1 MSYNRWMPRQYHN
14 GGELYHY
21 GVKGMKWRHHKG
33 LQIEAQEATLT
44 GGSVPRD
51 ENGGPVWYDESQ
63 QRSEKEQ
70 ADAAYQRY
78 QEIMEARKPA
88 WQKKWEHSDVKKQ
101 VDNILAK
108 IKGHMPKLKKREKKS
123 HLKVTFSDGT
133 SKDL

>member
-1 MSYNRWMPRQYHN
+1 MYNRWMPRQYYN
-14 GGELYHY
+14 SGELYHY

-44 GGSVPRD
+44 GGTLPDQNESSS
-51 ENGGPVWYDESQ
+51 GGTYDPNATQ
-63 QRSEKEQ
+63 K
-70 ADAAYQRY
+70 AYERW
-78 QEIMEARKPA
+78 QEAQKPA

-101 VDNILAK
+101 VDSILAK

>member
-44 GGSVPRD
+44 GGTLPDQNESSS
-51 ENGGPVWYDESQ
+51 GGTYDPNATQ
-63 QRSEKEQ
+63 K
-70 ADAAYQRY
+70 AYERW
-78 QEIMEARKPA
+78 QEAQKPA

-101 VDNILAK
+101 VDSILAK

-123 HLKVTFSDGT
+123 HLKVAFSDGT

>member
-1 MSYNRWMPRQYHN
+1 MSYNRWMPRQYHH

-21 GVKGMKWRHHKG
+21 GVKGMKWRNHKG

-44 GGSVPRD
+44 GGTLPDQNESSS
-51 ENGGPVWYDESQ
+51 GGTYDPNATQ
-63 QRSEKEQ
+63 K
-70 ADAAYQRY
+70 AYERW
-78 QEIMEARKPA
+78 QEAQKPA

-101 VDNILAK
+101 LDSILAK

>member
-44 GGSVPRD
+44 GGTLPDQNESSS
-51 ENGGPVWYDESQ
+51 GGTYDPNATQ
-63 QRSEKEQ
+63 K
-70 ADAAYQRY
+70 AYERW
-78 QEIMEARKPA
+78 QEAQKPA

-101 VDNILAK
+101 VDSILAK

>member
-1 MSYNRWMPRQYHN
+1 MSYNRWMPRQYRN

-21 GVKGMKWRHHKG
+21 GVKGMKWKNHTYASRPDGQLPTTMSVATWQEEETKP
-33 LQIEAQEATLT
+33 QTDEEAAEAF
-44 GGSVPRD
+44 
-51 ENGGPVWYDESQ
+51 
-63 QRSEKEQ
+63 QR
-70 ADAAYQRY
+70 AYERW
-78 QEIMEARKPA
+78 EEANKPA

-101 VDNILAK
+101 LDGILAK

>member
-1 MSYNRWMPRQYHN
+1 MSYNRWMPDQYRN

-21 GVKGMKWRHHKG
+21 GVKGMKWKHHKG

-44 GGSVPRD
+44 GGTLPDQNESSS
-51 ENGGPVWYDESQ
+51 GGTYDPNATQKAYERWQESQ
-63 QRSEKEQ
+63 
-70 ADAAYQRY
+70 
-78 QEIMEARKPA
+78 KPA

-101 VDNILAK
+101 LDGILAK

>member
-21 GVKGMKWRHHKG
+21 GVKGMKWKNHTYASRPDNQQLPTTMSG
-33 LQIEAQEATLT
+33 AT
-44 GGSVPRD
+44 
-51 ENGGPVWYDESQ
+51 WYDESQ

-101 VDNILAK
+101 LDGILAK

>member
-44 GGSVPRD
+44 GGTLPDQNESSS
-51 ENGGPVWYDESQ
+51 GGTYDPNATQ
-63 QRSEKEQ
+63 K
-70 ADAAYQRY
+70 AYERW
-78 QEIMEARKPA
+78 QEAQKPA

-101 VDNILAK
+101 LDGILAK

>member
-44 GGSVPRD
+44 GGTLPDQNESSS
-51 ENGGPVWYDESQ
+51 GGTYDPNATQ
-63 QRSEKEQ
+63 K
-70 ADAAYQRY
+70 AYERW
-78 QEIMEARKPA
+78 QEAQKPA

-101 VDNILAK
+101 LDGILAK
-108 IKGHMPKLKKREKKS
+108 IKGHMPKLKKRKKKS
-123 HLKVTFSDGT
+123 NLVITHLD
-133 SKDL
+133 

>member
-21 GVKGMKWRHHKG
+21 GVKGMKWKNHTYASRPDG
-33 LQIEAQEATLT
+33 QLPTTMSGAT
-44 GGSVPRD
+44 
-51 ENGGPVWYDESQ
+51 WYDESQ
-63 QRSEKEQ
+63 QRSEQEQ
-70 ADAAYQRY
+70 ADATYQRY

-101 VDNILAK
+101 LDGILAK

>member
-44 GGSVPRD
+44 GGTLPDQNESSS
-51 ENGGPVWYDESQ
+51 GGTYDPNATQ
-63 QRSEKEQ
+63 K
-70 ADAAYQRY
+70 AYERW
-78 QEIMEARKPA
+78 QEAQKPA

-101 VDNILAK
+101 VDSILAK
-108 IKGHMPKLKKREKKS
+108 IKGHMPKLKKRKKKS

>member
-44 GGSVPRD
+44 GGT
-51 ENGGPVWYDESQ
+51 YDPNVTQ
-63 QRSEKEQ
+63 K
-70 ADAAYQRY
+70 AYERW
-78 QEIMEARKPA
+78 QEAQKPA

-101 VDNILAK
+101 LDSILDK
-108 IKGHMPKLKKREKKS
+108 IKGHMPKLKKRKKKS

>member
-1 MSYNRWMPRQYHN
+1 MYNRWMPRQYHH

-21 GVKGMKWRHHKG
+21 GVKGMKWRNHKG

-44 GGSVPRD
+44 GGTLPDQNESSS
-51 ENGGPVWYDESQ
+51 GGTYDPNATQ
-63 QRSEKEQ
+63 K
-70 ADAAYQRY
+70 AYERW
-78 QEIMEARKPA
+78 QEAQKPA

-101 VDNILAK
+101 LDGILAK
-108 IKGHMPKLKKREKKS
+108 IKGHMPKLKKRKKKS

>member
-21 GVKGMKWRHHKG
+21 GVKGMKWKNHTYASRPENQQLPTTMSG
-33 LQIEAQEATLT
+33 AT
-44 GGSVPRD
+44 
-51 ENGGPVWYDESQ
+51 WYDESQ

-88 WQKKWEHSDVKKQ
+88 WQKKREHSDVKKQ
-101 VDNILAK
+101 LDGILAK

>member
-44 GGSVPRD
+44 GGTLPDQNESSS
-51 ENGGPVWYDESQ
+51 GGTYDPNATQKAYERWQESQ
-63 QRSEKEQ
+63 
-70 ADAAYQRY
+70 
-78 QEIMEARKPA
+78 KPA

-101 VDNILAK
+101 LDGILAK
-108 IKGHMPKLKKREKKS
+108 IKGHMPKLKKRKKKS

>member
-44 GGSVPRD
+44 GGTLPDQNESSS
-51 ENGGPVWYDESQ
+51 GGTYDPNATQ
-63 QRSEKEQ
+63 K
-70 ADAAYQRY
+70 AYERW
-78 QEIMEARKPA
+78 QEAQKPA

-101 VDNILAK
+101 LDGILAK
-108 IKGHMPKLKKREKKS
+108 IKGHMPKLKKRKKKS

>member
-1 MSYNRWMPRQYHN
+1 MNYYFWAPSQQN
-14 GGELYHY
+14 ELYHY

-44 GGSVPRD
+44 GGTLPDQNESSS
-51 ENGGPVWYDESQ
+51 GGTYDPNATQ
-63 QRSEKEQ
+63 K
-70 ADAAYQRY
+70 AYERW
-78 QEIMEARKPA
+78 QEAQKPA

-101 VDNILAK
+101 LDGILAK
-108 IKGHMPKLKKREKKS
+108 IKGHMPKLKKRKKKS

>member
-1 MSYNRWMPRQYHN
+1 MSYNRWMPRQYYN
-14 GGELYHY
+14 SAELYHY

-44 GGSVPRD
+44 GGTLPDQNESSS
-51 ENGGPVWYDESQ
+51 GGTYDPNATQ
-63 QRSEKEQ
+63 K
-70 ADAAYQRY
+70 AYERW
-78 QEIMEARKPA
+78 QEAQKPA

-101 VDNILAK
+101 LDGILAK

>member
-1 MSYNRWMPRQYHN
+1 MYNRWMPRQYHN

-44 GGSVPRD
+44 GGTLPDQNESSS
-51 ENGGPVWYDESQ
+51 GGTYDPNATQKAYERWQESQ
-63 QRSEKEQ
+63 
-70 ADAAYQRY
+70 
-78 QEIMEARKPA
+78 KPA

-101 VDNILAK
+101 LDGILAK